1 MWLASGVSIT
11 FLSDAPNLNCEW
23 WCVGVGG
30 QWGLGQSRKSGKPQ
44 IGWWGRQRGTF
55 GSSLLWLFSLI
66 SPVNKMDYLS
76 FSPLVLSPAIPH
88 LPPPQHPMCWS
99 QWKHWQSCCR
109 CWAPHSPQF
118 PSQKCPSSR
127 REHLGSRA
135 WTCSGFLDRVTF
147 GVCCPMSMS
156 PFWKSCAFFL
166 VCVTLQKEILRKGFG
181 LWFVGEEV
189 PKNIVRE

>member
-1 MWLASGVSIT
+1 MER
-11 FLSDAPNLNCEW
+11 APNQEKNLVEATLWTSLRLETCLSIRLLHSQEF
-23 WCVGVGG
+23 
-30 QWGLGQSRKSGKPQ
+30 R
-44 IGWWGRQRGTF
+44 IGWGRQRGTF